1 MPTELWK
8 SLNYKTQYKYFINT
22 FIREYDLSKANISAL
37 LYTKRISVEDHKAYL
52 AMDKNERETKIGL
65 WIKRDKSVYKD
76 IQKGIIEAKR
86 RLVFANNIEDFE
98 VVSVKNDA
106 MFIAGRNLVSTVF
119 PPFEFKI
126 KNVYTVYLQAADL
139 EIYYGDNVDPIS
151 GIVNTNIDV
160 KGIGD
165 DMLILHQDGMLDLIC
180 NLCYKLQREDIKDTM
195 KWMSQMYEAFV
206 TRSLPKQYY
215 RNFDSFSGYTINTFY
230 RVASLGE
237 IDDSMIKV
245 VDINR
250 NLLILRD
257 LMSIVSD
264 LYRRSVH

>member
-1 MPTELWK
+1 M
-8 SLNYKTQYKYFINT
+8 
-22 FIREYDLSKANISAL
+22 
-37 LYTKRISVEDHKAYL
+37 EDHKTYL
-52 AMDKNERETKIGL
+52 AMDRNERETKIGL
-65 WIKRDKSVYKD
+65 WIKKDKSVYKD

-86 RLVFANNIEDFE
+86 RLVFANNIEDSE

-106 MFIAGRNLVSTVF
+106 MFIAGRNLASTIF
-119 PPFEFKI
+119 PPFEFKV

-139 EIYYGDNVDPIS
+139 EIYYGDIVDPVS

-195 KWMSQMYEAFV
+195 KWMANMYEAFI

-230 RVASLGE
+230 RAASLGE

-245 VDINR
+245 IDINR